1 MARPLRIEYCS
12 ALYHVTS
19 RGNERKPIFWD
30 NEDRLIFLD
39 LLTKVNE
46 KYNWLCHAY
55 CLMNNHYHI
64 IIETPEGNLSRG
76 MRQLNGVYTQLFN
89 KKYKR
94 VGHIFQGRYNA
105 VLIQKE
111 NHLLEV
117 YRYVVL
123 NPVRADLVKKPE
135 EWKWSSYRATTGIDY
150 SHPCHTIDWIL
161 GQFDTNKIA
170 AAMKFKEFVW
180 AGIGRDSIW
189 NKVSG
194 QILLGDDCF
203 IEELTT
209 YLKSKEDIKEVPRSQ
224 RYVNRPSL
232 DCLLDADVLRN
243 KLTRNMKII
252 EAVIRHGYSQ
262 KEVAEYLKMHYSTIS
277 RLINEK
283 GMSRIK
289 T

>member
-105 VLIQKE
+105 VLLQKE
-111 NHLLEV
+111 NHLLET

-123 NPVRADLVKKPE
+123 NPVRADLVKRPE
-135 EWKWSSYRATTGIDY
+135 EWKWSSYRATAGIDY

-170 AAMKFKEFVW
+170 AAKKFKEFVW
-180 AGIGRDSIW
+180 AGIGRESIW
-189 NKVSG
+189 IKVSG
-194 QILLGDDCF
+194 QILLGDNCF
-203 IEELTT
+203 IEKFTT
-209 YLKSKEDIKEVPRSQ
+209 YLKCKEDVKEVPRSQ

-232 DCLLDADVLRN
+232 ECLFDTAVLKEKQSRN
-243 KLTRNMKII
+243 LTII
-252 EAVIRHGYSQ
+252 EAIMRYGFSQ

-277 RLINEK
+277 RLINEYGK
-283 GMSRIK
+283 SRIK

>member
-19 RGNERKPIFWD
+19 RGNERKPIFLD

-135 EWKWSSYRATTGIDY
+135 EWKWSSYRATAGIDN

-161 GQFDTNKIA
+161 GQFGINTIA
-170 AAMKFKEFVW
+170 AAQSFRKFVW
-180 AGIGRDSIW
+180 AGIGRESIW
-189 NKVSG
+189 NKVNG
-194 QILLGDDCF
+194 QILLGDDRF
-203 IEELTT
+203 IEKFTT
-209 YLKSKEDIKEVPRSQ
+209 YLKGKEDTKEVPRSQ
-224 RYVNRPSL
+224 RYINRPSL
-232 DCLLDADVLRN
+232 DCLLDTAALKD
-243 KLTRNMKII
+243 KQARNMRIT
-252 EAVIRHGYSQ
+252 EAIMKYGYSQ

-277 RLINEK
+277 RLIKED